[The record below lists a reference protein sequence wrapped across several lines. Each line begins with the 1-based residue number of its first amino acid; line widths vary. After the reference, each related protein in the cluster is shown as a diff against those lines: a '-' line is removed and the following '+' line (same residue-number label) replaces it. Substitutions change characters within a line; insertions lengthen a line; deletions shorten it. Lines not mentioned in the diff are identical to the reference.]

1 MSCEDR
7 GDTPSVCLQGTP
19 FRQGGPNQY
28 HTETEGGTVTI
39 TEYNVFPGI
48 WLAFHEIRALS
59 FSPPPDYPAG
69 LLEIS
74 HCQLGRLEYQAGD
87 RCFFLGIGDLSLHR
101 SSCQSLFRCPTGR
114 YTGLSVVID
123 PALAPWLHHLP
134 VGGCGGGPNS
144 PLPTVLRGRCAL
156 CPPGDAPVGTRFL
169 RALCRTGGAAQGI
182 LEGKGAGTSA
192 LSLQSGSQSGAR
204 GGEQL
209 HPGPGGTGGEGL
221 RLPGDPPGPA
231 LHGRTVGSGLSR
243 LPGASPAE
251 RETCLWQAAL
261 PMCPQL

>member
-74 HCQLGRLEYQAGD
+74 HCQRGRLEYQAGD
-87 RCFFLGIGDLSLHR
+87 RCFFLERKSR
-101 SSCQSLFRCPTGR
+101 SSSTFTFK
-114 YTGLSVVID
+114 Y
-123 PALAPWLHHLP
+123 
-134 VGGCGGGPNS
+134 
-144 PLPTVLRGRCAL
+144 PLRSAS
-156 CPPGDAPVGTRFL
+156 
-169 RALCRTGGAAQGI
+169 GAA
-182 LEGKGAGTSA
+182 
-192 LSLQSGSQSGAR
+192 
-204 GGEQL
+204 
-209 HPGPGGTGGEGL
+209 
-221 RLPGDPPGPA
+221 
-231 LHGRTVGSGLSR
+231 
-243 LPGASPAE
+243 
-251 RETCLWQAAL
+251 
-261 PMCPQL
+261 

>member
-1 MSCEDR
+1 MLLPGDR
-7 GDTPSVCLQGTP
+7 GPV
-19 FRQGGPNQY
+19 
-28 HTETEGGTVTI
+28 
-39 TEYNVFPGI
+39 
-48 WLAFHEIRALS
+48 
-59 FSPPPDYPAG
+59 PPPQQLPIAVSLPYRAVHGPLCGHRPG
-69 LLEIS
+69 L
-74 HCQLGRLEYQAGD
+74 G
-87 RCFFLGIGDLSLHR
+87 
-101 SSCQSLFRCPTGR
+101 
-114 YTGLSVVID
+114 
-123 PALAPWLHHLP
+123 ALVHHLP

-169 RALCRTGGAAQGI
+169 RTLCRTGGAAKGI

-192 LSLQSGSQSGAR
+192 LPLQSGSQSGAR

-243 LPGASPAE
+243 LPGASPPE

>member
-74 HCQLGRLEYQAGD
+74 HCQRGRLEYQAGD
-87 RCFFLGIGDLSLHR
+87 RGPVPPPQQLPIAVSLPYRAVHGPLCGHRPGLG
-101 SSCQSLFRCPTGR
+101 
-114 YTGLSVVID
+114 
-123 PALAPWLHHLP
+123 ALVHHLP
-134 VGGCGGGPNS
+134 AGGCGGGPNS

-182 LEGKGAGTSA
+182 LEGKGTGTSA

>member
-59 FSPPPDYPAG
+59 FSPPPGYPAG

-123 PALAPWLHHLP
+123 PA
-134 VGGCGGGPNS
+134 
-144 PLPTVLRGRCAL
+144 
-156 CPPGDAPVGTRFL
+156 
-169 RALCRTGGAAQGI
+169 
-182 LEGKGAGTSA
+182 
-192 LSLQSGSQSGAR
+192 
-204 GGEQL
+204 
-209 HPGPGGTGGEGL
+209 
-221 RLPGDPPGPA
+221 
-231 LHGRTVGSGLSR
+231 
-243 LPGASPAE
+243 
-251 RETCLWQAAL
+251 
-261 PMCPQL
+261 